1 MQIQNKEY
9 ISNGEM
15 GFITGIQPVDKK
27 VQITFSDNRVVVYGT
42 DDLSMIELAYAI
54 TIHKS
59 QGCEYSSIIL
69 PMLTSFYIMLKR
81 NLLYT
86 AVTRGKQR
94 VTMIGQKKAI
104 VMAIKKADTA
114 QRNTLLK
121 QRIQFYFNEKNMVP
135 KAISKKE
142 SYPKQIQL

>member
-1 MQIQNKEY
+1 
-9 ISNGEM
+9 
-15 GFITGIQPVDKK
+15 
-27 VQITFSDNRVVVYGT
+27 
-42 DDLSMIELAYAI
+42 
-54 TIHKS
+54 
-59 QGCEYSSIIL
+59 
-69 PMLTSFYIMLKR
+69 MLKR